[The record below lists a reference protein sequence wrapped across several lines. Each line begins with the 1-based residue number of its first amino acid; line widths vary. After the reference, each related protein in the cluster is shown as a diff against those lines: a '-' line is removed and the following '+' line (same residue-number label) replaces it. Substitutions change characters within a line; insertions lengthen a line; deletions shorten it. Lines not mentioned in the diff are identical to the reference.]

1 MQDDFERFNL
11 IQPEIPLD
19 DLFTRDL
26 AEMAN
31 GSELEPHL
39 SHHPQPILFRPNNSA
54 VITRARKKPAHSHST
69 LYQIVSTTQPAT
81 DIAALCTL
89 SIMSAFIRV
98 ARGVRAAPIRP
109 AVQPLVARSAVAHF
123 TTSMPRRSEHAEE
136 TFEEFSARFEKEFDG
151 VQDIFELQR
160 NLNNAF
166 AYDLVPA
173 PSVIA
178 AALKAARRVND
189 FGTAVRI
196 FEGIKTKVENKGQY
210 EQYLEELK
218 PLREELGVPLKEEL
232 YPEEK

>member
-1 MQDDFERFNL
+1 MS
-11 IQPEIPLD
+11 
-19 DLFTRDL
+19 
-26 AEMAN
+26 AA
-31 GSELEPHL
+31 
-39 SHHPQPILFRPNNSA
+39 LFRVA
-54 VITRARKKPAHSHST
+54 
-69 LYQIVSTTQPAT
+69 
-81 DIAALCTL
+81 
-89 SIMSAFIRV
+89 
-98 ARGVRAAPIRP
+98 ARGIRAAPVRP
-109 AVQPLVARSAVAHF
+109 AAQPLVARSAVALSANF
-123 TTSMPRRSEHAEE
+123 STSMPRRSDHGEE

-151 VQDIFELQR
+151 VQDVFELQR

-166 AYDLVPA
+166 AYDLVPS

-196 FEGIKTKVENKGQY
+196 FEGIKSKVENNGQY